1 MTARPFHS
9 SANVLFDT
17 VVRQV
22 QRLSPGFLRI
32 TLTGA
37 HLNQFA
43 GHGLDQ
49 RVKILLPNG
58 PYPAAF
64 DHDLLPESE
73 WRRRWRN
80 TDAADRPA
88 LRSYTISTARPD
100 HREVD
105 LDFYVHARPGPAS
118 SWAETVQP
126 GARLLVS
133 GPSSRLSDQPY
144 GIQFSPGTASRML
157 LAGDE
162 TAFPAIRGIA
172 SALGPSVRATII
184 LEAGD
189 PSDAAWLVADLPRHA
204 VAVHRRGPDG
214 SGSALMPAVAEW
226 TRAVGADSAA
236 RGTDFYAWL
245 ATESAQVA
253 RLRDLLHG
261 SGIDPARVHSQ
272 GYWNDRAR
280 AAEHRAEVRVG

>member
-1 MTARPFHS
+1 VTVLPFQS
-9 SANVLFDT
+9 SANLLFDT
-17 VVRQV
+17 LVCRVR
-22 QRLSPGFLRI
+22 RLSPGFLRV

-64 DHDLLPESE
+64 DDDLLPESE
-73 WRRRWRN
+73 WRRRWRD
-80 TDAADRPA
+80 TGAADRPA
-88 LRSYTISTARPD
+88 LRSYTISAARPD

-118 SWAETVQP
+118 SWAETVLP

-133 GPSSRLSDQPY
+133 GPSSRLTDQPY
-144 GIQFSPGTASRML
+144 GIQFSPGTASQIL

-172 SALGPSVRATII
+172 SALRPSVRATII

-189 PSDAAWLVADLPRHA
+189 PADAAWLVEDLPGHT
-204 VAVHRRGPDG
+204 VAVHRREPDG
-214 SGSALMPAVAEW
+214 SGSALLPAVAAW
-226 TRAVGADSAA
+226 TRAAGAYSAA

-245 ATESAQVA
+245 ATESTRVA

-280 AAEHRAEVRVG
+280 AAVPGANVRTG